1 MELPVVPA
9 LKDLGVA
16 QGVGRHGKEL
26 QASRAKVAFDRLSL
40 VGRLGVSR
48 AKLGLLA
55 GNSALTAGLFGGA
68 AHVYDADFLQ
78 TLRRWVLHATYR
90 GSRFAQVRL
99 FMHLVLPCK
108 AADPV
113 RVALRKGWECCALV
127 RRMWGDAVFAD
138 V

>member
-1 MELPVVPA
+1 MVPA

-40 VGRLGVSR
+40 VGRLGVPR

-99 FMHLVLPCK
+99 FTHLVLPGK

-113 RVALRKGWECCALV
+113 RVALRKG
-127 RRMWGDAVFAD
+127 
-138 V
+138 